1 MPDLNENTVQK
12 EAIMFADGAMQVLAG
27 PGSGKTFVTIQRIK
41 YLIEICGVEPS
52 SILVI
57 TFTKAAANEMKQRFY
72 ALMKEQMLPVN
83 FGTFHAIFYHIL
95 RQTGQYHKY
104 SLITEM
110 EKRKLIL
117 QILKMPS
124 TLLLTSDEKVDNL
137 LRYISQ
143 MKNGGNVSQGT
154 FSKEELERYYQ
165 EYNQYLKEFQK
176 LDFDDMGLLCQE
188 MFREKPE
195 VLARWRETYR
205 YILVDEFQ
213 DINDVQYKIVK
224 DIAGEHPNLF
234 VVGDDDQS
242 IYGFRGAR
250 PDIMKQFMVD
260 FPQAKQLLLDTNYRC
275 HEQIVQKSL
284 MVINEN
290 KNRFVKKMKAVHTD
304 GKGVSIK
311 AFVDA
316 GKEYEWLLAKLEE
329 SYFTSIKD
337 GDIDI
342 STGDTAVIYRTNYE
356 CNLLA
361 EKLLLRGI
369 PFSMKEPIR
378 SRFDHFVI
386 KDLLAYLE
394 FANVNRSRELFHLI
408 MNRPLRYLKKDS
420 ARAKQISLQEIL
432 SYYEDN
438 PHMQTV
444 AYELFEDIEYICGK
458 KPYLAIQYIRN
469 VIGYDDFLKET
480 YGIEAGKKLIEI
492 AEEFQA
498 LSKKYKTYK
507 ELSDYISQ
515 CKELVYQK
523 QQEQTN
529 EQRTQQGIH
538 IMTMHMAKGLEF
550 DTVYLPD
557 LNEGKMPM
565 RQARLPMEL
574 EEERRMLYVAMTRA
588 KKSLYLLLVKEKTG
602 KDIPSRFLLPI
613 LPKEK

>member
-1 MPDLNENTVQK
+1 MPDLNENPVQK

-480 YGIEAGKKLIEI
+480 YGIEAGKKLIQI

>member
-1 MPDLNENTVQK
+1 M
-12 EAIMFADGAMQVLAG
+12 
-27 PGSGKTFVTIQRIK
+27 S
-41 YLIEICGVEPS
+41 
-52 SILVI
+52 
-57 TFTKAAANEMKQRFY
+57 
-72 ALMKEQMLPVN
+72 
-83 FGTFHAIFYHIL
+83 
-95 RQTGQYHKY
+95 
-104 SLITEM
+104 
-110 EKRKLIL
+110 
-117 QILKMPS
+117 
-124 TLLLTSDEKVDNL
+124 
-137 LRYISQ
+137 
-143 MKNGGNVSQGT
+143 GNVPG
-154 FSKEELERYYQ
+154 
-165 EYNQYLKEFQK
+165 
-176 LDFDDMGLLCQE
+176 
-188 MFREKPE
+188 KPE

-469 VIGYDDFLKET
+469 VIGYDDYLKET

-602 KDIPSRFLLPI
+602 KDIPSRFPLPI
-613 LPKEK
+613 FPKEK